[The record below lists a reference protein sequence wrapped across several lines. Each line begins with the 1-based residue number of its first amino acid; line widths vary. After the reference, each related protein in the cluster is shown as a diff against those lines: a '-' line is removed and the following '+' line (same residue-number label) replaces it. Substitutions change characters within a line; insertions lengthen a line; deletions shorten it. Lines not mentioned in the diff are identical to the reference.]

1 VLILEFKTLLEPL
14 AIWLGALLALCGVV
28 AALWLCGITLNIVSY
43 LGAIIGMGVVHKNG
57 ILMFDYVEH
66 LRDKGLP
73 VVEAMVQSG
82 RRRLRPVLMTSLTT
96 FLGLLPLAYGVGA
109 SADMLRPM
117 AIGVIGSLFMSLILS
132 LIATPVFY
140 YLMLRVL
147 RLNVGPRVSAEQPTP
162 EKV

>member
-1 VLILEFKTLLEPL
+1 LF
-14 AIWLGALLALCGVV
+14 GVV
-28 AALWLCGITLNIVSY
+28 AALWLTGTTLNIVSI
-43 LGAIIGMGVVHKNG
+43 LGAIIAMGIVHKNG

-66 LRDKGLP
+66 LRSQGLP
-73 VVEAMVQSG
+73 LVEAMVQSG

-117 AIGVIGSLFMSLILS
+117 AIAVIGSLCMSLLLS

-140 YLMLRVL
+140 FLMIRVL
-147 RLNVGPRVSAEQPTP
+147 RLDGASRPHPS
-162 EKV
+162 

>member
-1 VLILEFKTLLEPL
+1 
-14 AIWLGALLALCGVV
+14 
-28 AALWLCGITLNIVSY
+28 
-43 LGAIIGMGVVHKNG
+43 
-57 ILMFDYVEH
+57 
-66 LRDKGLP
+66 
-73 VVEAMVQSG
+73 
-82 RRRLRPVLMTSLTT
+82 MTSLTT